1 MSAQAPSRLT
11 PQDLD
16 QHRRELHLHCYR
28 MLASFD
34 DAEDATQ
41 EALTRAWNARAT
53 LKPDSNLR
61 AWLYKIATNVC
72 IDEIRR
78 TQRHLISLD
87 RSFSEVPWLQPYPD
101 SMLDPHVQ
109 RETVELAFLALI
121 QLLPPRQ
128 RAVLLLRDV
137 LGFSA
142 AESAELLEMSVASVT
157 SALQRARQTISER
170 PAGEQPIATPSPYEQ
185 ELLAKFIDAHER
197 GDWQA
202 SLEITREDMRVTMP
216 PLPAFYRGLD
226 DFRGLWVIARGEEG
240 GRGNGMGEWK
250 LVKTG
255 VNRMPTAAS
264 YLRAPGQDLFRA
276 VKLDVLRIEGDK
288 IAEATT
294 FPPDLFP
301 ALGLGMTLEPEG

>member
-1 MSAQAPSRLT
+1 MT
-11 PQDLD
+11 PEDLEA
-16 QHRRELHLHCYR
+16 HRRELHVHCYR

-41 EALTRAWNARAT
+41 EALTRAWNARST
-53 LKPDSNLR
+53 LRPDSNLR

-72 IDEIRR
+72 IDQIRR
-78 TQRHLISLD
+78 TQRNLISLD

-101 SMLDPHVQ
+101 TLLDPHVQ

-142 AESAELLEMSVASVT
+142 AESAELLETSVASVT

-170 PAGEQPIATPSPYEQ
+170 PDREQPISSPSPYEQ
-185 ELLAKFIDAHER
+185 ELLKKFIDAHER

-202 SLEITREDMRVTMP
+202 SLAITREDMRVTMP
-216 PLPAFYRGLD
+216 PQPAFYEGLE
-226 DFRGLWVIARGEEG
+226 DFRGLWVIACGEEG
-240 GRGNGMGEWK
+240 GRGNGMGDWK
-250 LVKTG
+250 LVRTG

-264 YLRAPGQDLFRA
+264 YLRAPGDTLFRA
-276 VKLDVLRIEGDK
+276 VKLDVLRVEADK
-288 IAEATT
+288 IVEATT

-301 ALGLGMTLEPEG
+301 VLGLPMTLEPGQ

>member
-1 MSAQAPSRLT
+1 MT
-11 PQDLD
+11 PEDLD
-16 QHRRELHLHCYR
+16 THRRELHVHCYR

-41 EALTRAWNARAT
+41 ETLTRAWNARST
-53 LKPDSNLR
+53 LRPDSNLR

-72 IDEIRR
+72 IDQIRR
-78 TQRHLISLD
+78 TQRNLISLD

-101 SMLDPHVQ
+101 TMLDPNVE

-142 AESAELLEMSVASVT
+142 AESAELLETSVASVT

-170 PAGEQPIATPSPYEQ
+170 PDREQPISSPSPYEQ
-185 ELLAKFIDAHER
+185 ELLKKFIDAHER

-202 SLEITREDMRVTMP
+202 SLAITREDMRVTMP
-216 PLPAFYRGLD
+216 PLPAFYEGLD
-226 DFRGLWVIARGEEG
+226 DFRGLWVIACGEDG

-250 LVKTG
+250 LVRTG

-264 YLRAPGQDLFRA
+264 YLRASGDTLFRA
-276 VKLDVLRIEGDK
+276 VKLDALRVEADK
-288 IAEATT
+288 IVEATT

-301 ALGLGMTLEPEG
+301 ALGLPMTLEGQP

>member
-1 MSAQAPSRLT
+1 MSASTQTRLT
-11 PQDLD
+11 PNDLE

-41 EALTRAWNARAT
+41 ETLTRAWVARSS
-53 LKPDSNLR
+53 LEPGSNLR
-61 AWLYKIATNVC
+61 AWLYKIATHVC
-72 IDEIRR
+72 IDQIRR
-78 TQRHLISLD
+78 TRRHLISLD
-87 RSFSEVPWLQPYPD
+87 RSFSEIPWLQPYPD
-101 SMLDPHVQ
+101 RLLDPHVQ

-142 AESAELLEMSVASVT
+142 AESARLLDTSVPSVN

-170 PAGEQPIATPSPYEQ
+170 PEREQPISHPSPYEKD
-185 ELLAKFIDAHER
+185 LLAKFMDAHER

-202 SLEITREDMRVTMP
+202 SLAITREDMRVTMP
-216 PLPAFYRGLD
+216 PQPALYQGLEDFYS
-226 DFRGLWVIARGEEG
+226 LWVIACGQEG

-250 LVKTG
+250 LVPAWA
-255 VNRMPTAAS
+255 NRTPTAAS
-264 YLRAPGQDLFRA
+264 YLRPPGEPSFRA
-276 VKLDVLRIEGDK
+276 IKLDVLRIEGDR
-288 IAEATT
+288 IVEATT
-294 FPPDLFP
+294 FPADLFAAFDLP
-301 ALGLGMTLEPEG
+301 LTLEPGP